1 MNAQLLSVEA
11 LAALAARLP
20 APPPVQRLEA
30 GPLAMAWVR
39 EELPQ
44 PKPELPPSAMDLL
57 TGISIVEV
65 GDPPPAGVAPLP
77 PDGWRLVGRDGQVVR
92 EGRISG
98 ESHTEETS
106 NG

>member
-30 GPLAMAWVR
+30 GPLAMAWIR

-44 PKPELPPSAMDLL
+44 TGHPPTPMDLL
-57 TGISIVEV
+57 TGIAVIEV
-65 GDPPPAGVAPLP
+65 DDPPPAGVAPLP
-77 PDGWRLVGRDGQVVR
+77 PDGWRLVGRNGQVVR
-92 EGRISG
+92 EGRASG
-98 ESHTEETS
+98 QGNLEGTS